1 MNETL
6 FQDKRRKKK
15 KEGMTYHAG
24 KSHHRGT
31 LFYPPSKS
39 ATKAKRHTFDCINN
53 LMFCHFFPPV
63 GIVAQL

>member
-24 KSHHRGT
+24 KVTTVEHC
-31 LFYPPSKS
+31 FYPPSKS
-39 ATKAKRHTFDCINN
+39 AIKAKRHTFDCINN
-53 LMFCHFFPPV
+53 LLLCHFIPPV
-63 GIVAQL
+63 GFVAQL